1 MNLLDYINLGG
12 VIGWV
17 LTGMLF
23 LCLVLITERCIY
35 FLTTSA
41 SIEKLLK
48 SQKRKA
54 SQVKRLHNR
63 YLELCNE
70 TEETKLDEL
79 ERMGSKL
86 CHEMEQGLWLLEF
99 ISAVAPSLGLLGTVI
114 GLIKSFQGMG
124 AGMDIQNFSSGIWEA
139 MLTTAFGLI
148 VAIPSLFFAN
158 YFRRIVEVRTLHMS
172 LVAPVEDRKEDKKN
186 DMDNENFQGIGR
198 A

>member
-1 MNLLDYINLGG
+1 MNLLDYISLGG
-12 VIGWV
+12 VVGWV
-17 LTGMLF
+17 LTGMVF
-23 LCLVLITERCIY
+23 VCLVLIIERCIY

-41 SIEKLLK
+41 SNEKLPHP
-48 SQKRKA
+48 QKKKT
-54 SQVKRLHNR
+54 SQVQRLRNR
-63 YLELCNE
+63 SLELSNE
-70 TEETKLDEL
+70 PKETTLEEL
-79 ERMGSKL
+79 ERLGSQL

-124 AGMDIQNFSSGIWEA
+124 SGMDIQNFSGGIWEA

-172 LVAPVEDRKEDKKN
+172 LVAPVKESTEDKN
-186 DMDNENFQGIGR
+186 NSMDKDNFQGKER

>member
-1 MNLLDYINLGG
+1 MNLLDYISLGG

-17 LTGMLF
+17 LTGMVF
-23 LCLVLITERCIY
+23 VCLVLIIERCIY

-41 SIEKLLK
+41 SIEKLPHP
-48 SQKRKA
+48 QKKKT
-54 SQVKRLHNR
+54 SQVQRLRNR
-63 YLELCNE
+63 SLELSNE
-70 TEETKLDEL
+70 TKETTLEEL
-79 ERMGSKL
+79 ERLGSQL

-124 AGMDIQNFSSGIWEA
+124 SGMDIQNFSGGIWEA

-172 LVAPVEDRKEDKKN
+172 LVAPVKESTEDKN
-186 DMDNENFQGIGR
+186 NSMDKDNFQGKER